1 MAFKSDALE
10 LANQNPNFKFLPLG
24 GHKKPLFAWKEFY
37 PNGFTIE
44 ECLEHEN
51 IKALGVLLGINLI
64 CVDYDGESAI
74 NYAGENNIDFTHR
87 SWHIKRDSH
96 KGFFRYKVLYSP
108 TVEQIEQLPYGEF
121 QAKHLTRDAT
131 DDSKGEALEIFAN
144 FPRYAAIL
152 GKHPSGDNY
161 YSPKGYGFEDLTS
174 PPKETWNFI
183 LDMAERHKQ
192 PTRSKSNLV
201 RGNWE
206 RIIDKC
212 PICRR
217 SNQFICSMSK
227 DREAIRCFHGNTFSP
242 EKEFPNLQI
251 GEVVHGIWAFAS
263 TQDVP
268 ETGRFSIFVRHKE
281 TNLTAIKKRLMEKN
295 YG

>member
-1 MAFKSDALE
+1 MTFRKDALE
-10 LANQNPNFKFLPLG
+10 LAKLNPKLKCLPLNG
-24 GHKKPLFAWKEFY
+24 NKRPLFAWKDDN
-37 PNGFTIE
+37 PDGFTIE
-44 ECLEHEN
+44 QCLKHQNCE
-51 IKALGVLLGINLI
+51 ALGVLLGINLV
-64 CVDYDGESAI
+64 CLDFDGESAV
-74 NYAGENNIDFTHR
+74 NYAGFNNIDFDHKT
-87 SWHIKRDSH
+87 WHIKRNSPE
-96 KGFFRYKVLYSP
+96 GFFRFKLLYSP
-108 TVEQIEQLPYGEF
+108 TVEQIEMLPYGEF
-121 QAKHLTRDAT
+121 QAKHLTRTAQ
-131 DDSKGEALEIFAN
+131 DDEKGEALEIFAN

-174 PPKETWNFI
+174 PPKETWDFI

-192 PTRSKSNLV
+192 PTRSRSNLV

-217 SNQFICSMSK
+217 SNQFICSISK

-268 ETGRFSIFVRHKE
+268 ETGRFSIFVRHKP
-281 TNLTAIKKRLMEKN
+281 TTLTAIKKRLMEKN